1 MPIFSYF
8 VPNPYFVVVVLFV
21 KKIGIDLGTTNTVV
35 FVPGKGIV
43 INEPTVV
50 AISVLDNKIIS
61 VGNQAKEMIGRT
73 PESIVVTRPLKDGAI
88 ADYRITEAMLK
99 YFINKAVGRF
109 GIFKPE
115 ILASVPAGITS
126 TERRAVIEATINAG
140 AKAAYLV
147 KEPVLAAIGAKI
159 PINSPFGNLILNIGG
174 GTSDVAVIS
183 LGGIVSWSSVRIGGN
198 KIDQSIVEY
207 MKKKHRL
214 AIGERTAELI
224 KTTIGNAIRH
234 PIDEKIN
241 IRGRDLG
248 TGYPKTIELSS
259 NEITDAIQEQLRE
272 IIQTIKNVLQD
283 TPPELCSDIM
293 DKGMIISGGGALLKN
308 IDTLITRIT
317 GVSARIADD
326 PLLCVAK
333 GTGVVLEN
341 LEVYKKNIMA
351 KR

>member
-1 MPIFSYF
+1 M
-8 VPNPYFVVVVLFV
+8 FV

-35 FVPGKGIV
+35 FVPGRGIV

-61 VGNQAKEMIGRT
+61 VGNQAKEMIGRA
-73 PESIVVTRPLKDGAI
+73 PDSIVVARPLKDGAI
-88 ADYRITEAMLK
+88 ADYRVTEALLK
-99 YFINKAVGRF
+99 YFINKAIGRF
-109 GIFKPE
+109 GFFKPE
-115 ILASVPAGITS
+115 ILVSVPAGITS

-183 LGGIVSWSSVRIGGN
+183 LGGIVSWASARVGGN
-198 KIDQSIVEY
+198 KIDQAIVEY
-207 MKKKHRL
+207 IKKKYGL

-224 KTTIGNAIRH
+224 KITIGSAVRQAIE
-234 PIDEKIN
+234 EKIN
-241 IRGRDLG
+241 VRGRDLT
-248 TGYPKTIELSS
+248 TGYPKTIELASG
-259 NEITDAIQEQLRE
+259 EITDAIQEQLRE
-272 IIQTIKNVLQD
+272 IVQTVKNVLQD

-293 DKGMIISGGGALLKN
+293 DKGMIVSGGGALLKN